1 MDGDGGRLLL
11 RVLLMMTMSKHPNLV
26 SQALK
31 LVISHFSQR
40 EEMVSGFR
48 KVKEVGRDGEE
59 EGRGLVAF
67 LEGVVVRST
76 NGALLLSG
84 CLLIT
89 QVQLLVSPED
99 RKNYQTITETL
110 NKLKLLVEEAELW
123 VMKQLP
129 RVEDT
134 GGKVT
139 AFSAMH
145 TRMAHCHWLILG
157 SLGGYQ
163 DMPFFHWLIL
173 GYHRDTSFSIG
184 QSWQRPFPLAN
195 PGSALFHWLI
205 PGYHWDTSFSIG

>member
-1 MDGDGGRLLL
+1 
-11 RVLLMMTMSKHPNLV
+11 
-26 SQALK
+26 
-31 LVISHFSQR
+31 
-40 EEMVSGFR
+40 MVSGFR

-59 EGRGLVAF
+59 EGRGLVAS
-67 LEGVVVRST
+67 LEGGVVRST

-139 AFSAMH
+139 AISAMH

-157 SLGGYQ
+157 SLGGIRTR
-163 DMPFFHWLIL
+163 PFF
-173 GYHRDTSFSIG
+173 IG
-184 QSWQRPFPLAN
+184 
-195 PGSALFHWLI
+195 
-205 PGYHWDTSFSIG
+205 